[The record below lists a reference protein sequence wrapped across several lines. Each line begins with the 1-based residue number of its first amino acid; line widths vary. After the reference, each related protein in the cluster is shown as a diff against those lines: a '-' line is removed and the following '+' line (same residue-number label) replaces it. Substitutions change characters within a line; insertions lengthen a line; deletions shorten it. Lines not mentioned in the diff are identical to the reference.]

1 MTINKR
7 VQMLS
12 QIDFG
17 DIDGSGEPKLDQ
29 YFLDNDY
36 WNRVVEKKTFFVIGR
51 KGTGKSSI
59 YRMIG
64 EQAAK
69 KGVLIENKDFGDF
82 PFERLLKLDD
92 DNFAKPN
99 QYQSIWE
106 NLILNIFAKMLSDN
120 PIPEDES
127 NCYFRATPRT
137 HAANFRIHCSFSC
150 VASSKKITSY
160 SAP

>member
-1 MTINKR
+1 
-7 VQMLS
+7 MLS

-17 DIDGSGEPKLDQ
+17 DIDGSGEPKLER

-36 WNRVVEKKTFFVIGR
+36 WNRVVEKKTFFVIRR

-64 EQAAK
+64 EQAEK

-120 PIPEDES
+120 PIPEDEM
-127 NCYFRATPRT
+127 TGKT
-137 HAANFRIHCSFSC
+137 Q
-150 VASSKKITSY
+150 SSY
-160 SAP
+160 G